1 MRGVQGLR
9 LDVSATLQDVLP
21 ALRGCIS
28 QPDLSRDARAA
39 LIDKLRELETTRP
52 TLIGVASEFE
62 KAADRHAVL
71 MAAATAMRR
80 LMQVLDDDGPEEDE
94 VVSRSER
101 ARERR
106 ISYQQRRQSQALA
119 ADKKAPGSSRDRP
132 VESLPGVGKVSGVA
146 LRARGVDTVGDLVWL
161 LPLGYRDERRV
172 LSVDELE
179 VGVHQVTA
187 GEVVSVRGGRRMAQV
202 TLKDLHGDAQLRL
215 VWFNSPP
222 GLLARFTEGARFRIA
237 GEVQTYRGELS
248 ITHAQT
254 KLIPEGEAPEGGGIV
269 PRYPPIPG
277 VAPRALSKAIGAAV
291 ERAAQDMVGAVPPSV
306 LATEELPTLAQAL
319 AWLHAPPL
327 ELDDAQL
334 LELQEQR
341 APAQRRLAFEEFFM
355 LELALH
361 RRRVEEQGVV
371 AEALSYEATALER
384 ARGALG
390 FELTSAQRRVVAEI
404 DADMGEARPMRRLL
418 QGDVGSG
425 KTAVAM
431 LAAARA
437 VAAGGQ
443 VAFMAPTEIL
453 AEQHFRSLQPVAE
466 AMGVRCALV
475 LGGARAAHRKATR
488 KALVE
493 GRLDLAVGTH
503 ALLTEGV
510 VFNRLRLVIVDEQHR
525 FGVGQRLRLVDK
537 SHEMS
542 PHLLVMTATPIP
554 RTLTL
559 ALHGDLGSSVLDELP
574 PGRIPPVTRAY
585 AITERDRAL
594 HQLER
599 ALEKDGQAYVVCP
612 VIEESEDTELR
623 TAEEAYR
630 ELSQRFARWGVGLL
644 HGRLPSAEKQ
654 RAMDSFVAGETR
666 VLVSTTVIEV
676 GVDVARANVMLIEH
690 AERFGLAQLHQLR
703 GRVGRAGQPSAC
715 LLVHDAKGEE
725 ARARVAILC
734 ESHDGFRIAEED
746 LRLRGPGELFG
757 RRQSGLPGFRFGD
770 LRRDGPLLE
779 RARDAAQRVIEVD
792 PELLQHEHAAARV
805 ALDRLADSPHAVV
818 KEEAG

>member
-1 MRGVQGLR
+1 
-9 LDVSATLQDVLP
+9 VSTTVQDVLP
-21 ALRGCIS
+21 ALRGCIA
-28 QPDLSRDARAA
+28 QPELSTAARAA
-39 LIDKLRELETTRP
+39 LIARLRELEATRP
-52 TLIGVASEFE
+52 ALGGVAAELE
-62 KAADRHAVL
+62 GAADRRAFVV
-71 MAAATAMRR
+71 AAATAMRR
-80 LMQVLDDDGPEEDE
+80 LMQALDEETPDEEDE
-94 VVSRSER
+94 PASRAQRSK
-101 ARERR
+101 ERR
-106 ISYQQRRQSQALA
+106 ASYQERLQSRALA
-119 ADKKAPGSSRDRP
+119 ADKKAPASARDRP
-132 VESLPGVGKVSGVA
+132 VETLPGIGKVSGVA
-146 LRARGVDTVGDLVWL
+146 LRTRGVETVGDLIWL

-172 LSVDELE
+172 LSIAELE
-179 VGVHQVTA
+179 VGSHQLTA
-187 GEVVSVRGGRRMAQV
+187 GTVESVRGGRRMAQV
-202 TLKDLHGDAQLRL
+202 TLRDLEGDAQLRL

-222 GLLARFTEGARFRIA
+222 GLLSRFAEGACFRVA
-237 GEVQTYRGELS
+237 GEVQAYRGELS
-248 ITHAQT
+248 ITHPQT
-254 KLIPEGEAPEGGGIV
+254 QFVAAGQAPEGGGIV
-269 PRYPPIPG
+269 PRYPIVPG
-277 VAPRALSKAIGAAV
+277 VAPKVLSKAVGAALS
-291 ERAAQDMVGAVPPSV
+291 RAASTMVGAVPE
-306 LATEELPTLAQAL
+306 ATLKDEGLPTLSGAL
-319 AWLHAPPL
+319 VALHAPPSDLDEDGLVAL
-327 ELDDAQL
+327 EEQRSPAQL
-334 LELQEQR
+334 
-341 APAQRRLAFEEFFM
+341 RLAFEEFFM

-361 RRRVEEQGVV
+361 RRRVDEQGVV
-371 AEALSYEATALER
+371 AEALDYDEVALAR

-390 FELTSAQRRVVAEI
+390 FELTAAQTRVVAEI
-404 DADMGEARPMRRLL
+404 DEDMGEARPMRRLL

-437 VAAGGQ
+437 ISAGGQ

-475 LGGARAAHRKATR
+475 LGGARASHRRATR

-537 SHEMS
+537 SGAMS

-559 ALHGDLGSSVLDELP
+559 ALHGDLSSSVLDELP

-585 AITERDRAL
+585 SLDERERAL
-594 HQLER
+594 RQLER

-612 VIEESEDTELR
+612 VIEDSEDNELR

-630 ELSQRFARWGVGLL
+630 ELSVRFERWGVGLL
-644 HGRLPSAEKQ
+644 HGRLPADEKQ
-654 RAMDSFVAGETR
+654 RVMDGFVAGELR

-676 GVDVARANVMLIEH
+676 GVDVARANVILIEQ

-703 GRVGRAGQPSAC
+703 GRVGRAGQASGC

-725 ARARVAILC
+725 ARARIAILC

-779 RARDAAQRVIEVD
+779 RARDAAQAVFDAD
-792 PELLQHEHAAARV
+792 PQLERPEHAAARA
-805 ALDRLADSPHAVV
+805 ALDRLADGPHAVV